1 VVTRTVEEARS
12 YVSSAL
18 EALGDPSKAT
28 QMQAYMKTTMPF
40 HGVQKAARAPVL
52 RQLVREYR
60 VGSGPEYRE
69 MVLGVWT
76 LPHREEK
83 YLALG
88 YARHFTLFIDPL
100 QLPLYK
106 RLIIEAAWWDLVD
119 EVATKLI
126 RHLVL
131 EFPNESW
138 PVVDTWVE
146 DEDIWLRRSAIIC
159 QVGAKERTDPA
170 RLFSYCE
177 SRASEKGFF
186 IRKAIGWAL
195 REYSKTDPL
204 AVAAFVNSHASDL
217 SGLSFREA
225 SRLFPHLID
234 QR

>member
-1 VVTRTVEEARS
+1 MVTGAVGEARS

-18 EALGDPSKAT
+18 EALRDPSKAP
-28 QMQAYMKTTMPF
+28 QMKAYMKTTMPF
-40 HGVQKAARAPVL
+40 YGVQKAPRAPVL
-52 RQLVREYR
+52 RHLVREFQ

-69 MVLGVWT
+69 MVLGLWG

-88 YARHFTLFIDPL
+88 YARHFIRFIDPS

-106 RLIIEAAWWDLVD
+106 RLIIEGAWWDLVD

-131 EFPNESW
+131 EFPHESW
-138 PVVDTWVE
+138 SVVDTWVD

-177 SRASEKGFF
+177 SRTSEKGFF
-186 IRKAIGWAL
+186 VRKAIGWAL

-204 AVAAFVNSHASDL
+204 AVAGFVNSHASDL

-225 SRLFPHLID
+225 SRLIPDLID
-234 QR
+234 PR